1 MAIAVTTI
9 PNPGDFFG
17 VVVSGAGI
25 VVAGVWGMEVVGAG
39 GTVVITAVVRAVV
52 GLVVGDV
59 VITVV
64 GTNVAWVVGFVVGT
78 FTPIRGL
85 NSVLSILVLMVSV
98 FPVTS

>member
-1 MAIAVTTI
+1 MREIEIAVTTI

-25 VVAGVWGMEVVGAG
+25 VVAVVWGMEVVGTG
-39 GTVVITAVVRAVV
+39 GTVVSTAVV

-64 GTNVAWVVGFVVGT
+64 GT
-78 FTPIRGL
+78 
-85 NSVLSILVLMVSV
+85 SVI
-98 FPVTS
+98 

>member
-25 VVAGVWGMEVVGAG
+25 VVAVVWRMEVVGVVGA
-39 GTVVITAVVRAVV
+39 VVITAVVRAVV

-59 VITVV
+59 VVTVV
-64 GTNVAWVVGFVVGT
+64 GTNIT
-78 FTPIRGL
+78 
-85 NSVLSILVLMVSV
+85 
-98 FPVTS
+98 